1 MKYEVIERYAW
12 YFPDTP
18 IEVSIYR
25 TPHIFVDLLCGC
37 FLMLN
42 YGPTTR
48 PLTLFRQ
55 KKIDFQKFLWYDV
68 YLR

>member
-48 PLTLFRQ
+48 HLTLFR
-55 KKIDFQKFLWYDV
+55 
-68 YLR
+68 